1 MHALGIDI
9 GGSGIKGAPVDTDA
23 GLLAAGRHRVAT
35 PQPATPS
42 AVVATTAEV
51 VRFFDWDGPVG
62 ITFPA
67 VVQGG
72 IVKTAANVDDS
83 WIGAKG
89 AELFSQAIG
98 RDVVLLNDADAA
110 GLAEVRFGAGRNAK
124 GTVLMVTFGTGIGS
138 GLFVDGELVP
148 NTELGHLQ
156 IHGVDAEHYAAG
168 RLQEEGG
175 MSYEEWGDR
184 VNEYLNLV
192 HRLFWPDLIIAGG
205 GISKNWDKWADR
217 LVVPTQVVPA
227 ELRNEAGIV
236 GAAVAAL

>member
-1 MHALGIDI
+1 MNALGIDI

-23 GLLAAGRHRVAT
+23 GLLVADRHRIAT

-72 IVKTAANVDDS
+72 IVKTAANVDKS
-83 WIGAKG
+83 WVGADG

-98 RDVVLLNDADAA
+98 RNVALLNDADAA
-110 GLAEVRFGAGRNAK
+110 GIAEVRFGAGRNTR
-124 GTVLMVTFGTGIGS
+124 GTVLMLTFGTGIGS

-156 IHGVDAEHYAAG
+156 IHGMDAEHYAAG

-175 MSYEEWGDR
+175 MSYEVWGDR
-184 VNEYLNLV
+184 TNEYLNLV

-217 LVVPTQVVPA
+217 LVVPTRVVPA